1 MKILR
6 VLLAFALVVTG
17 VASTVGS
24 GGGGGGGTFDGVSLT
39 DISLPD
45 PPLFSWVNITATNAQ
60 DVSATVVHATD
71 HMFDIATTMGGQIF
85 PSFPAAPELLSSHSK
100 FELFETVVATGEPIT
115 DTCAVSGTVTVS
127 GSPANDP
134 VTIAVGDVFVLV
146 FDACDDGDGYTIDSS
161 FSLKVMELVGDPG
174 TDVFRL
180 RYALLDMSLTV
191 ASSVDSYTASDS
203 EFQLICDSL
212 AFPVIVLTTGAESL
226 QLSSQA
232 DVYSWNFGVQ
242 AITVNT
248 DISPITTLRE
258 ARESRMKSDLLGD
271 YLYYKTIMPLQ
282 GADNQNPESGEILIS
297 GNGTVR
303 IVIESSASVRLE
315 IDADGDGTIDDFQ
328 YTTWAALQG

>member
-1 MKILR
+1 MRILR
-6 VLLAFALVVTG
+6 VLLAFGLLVAG
-17 VASTVGS
+17 VVSTIGS
-24 GGGGGGGTFDGVSLT
+24 GGGGGDLV
-39 DISLPD
+39 ISVPD
-45 PPLFSWVNITATNAQ
+45 SPITSWVNITAANAQ
-60 DVSATVVHATD
+60 NVSATIVQATERV
-71 HMFDIATTMGGQIF
+71 FDVATTIGGQIF
-85 PSFPAAPELLSSHSK
+85 PTSPSASNLLSGHSK
-100 FELFETVVATGEPIT
+100 FALFESAVTTGEPVT
-115 DTCAVSGTVTVS
+115 DTCTVSGTVTVS
-127 GSPANDP
+127 GAPTNDP
-134 VTIAVGDVFVLV
+134 VTIAVGDVFDLL
-146 FDACDDGDGYTIDSS
+146 FDACNDGDGYTIDSN

-191 ASSVDSYTASDS
+191 ASNVDIYTASDT
-203 EFQLICDSL
+203 EFQLIWDSL
-212 AFPVIVLTTGAESL
+212 AFPVIVLTSGAESL

-232 DVYSWNFGVQ
+232 DDYSWNFGVQ

-271 YLYYKTIMPLQ
+271 YLYYETIMPLQ

-315 IDADGDGTIDDFQ
+315 IDADGDGTIDDYQ